1 MAYSSENDSG
11 KPRVDADL
19 LLRKLARSP
28 DLAPFLRLVEPLMA
42 HDRERRSDLVRT
54 LRIYF
59 AAGANASEAADRLFL
74 HRNSMLYRL
83 ARIEKLT
90 GLDLK
95 DSRAKLALQLG
106 LLFVDE
112 RERSSGDAAQHP

>member
-1 MAYSSENDSG
+1 MAYSFQNGSSE
-11 KPRVDADL
+11 PPIDADL
-19 LLRKLARSP
+19 LLSKLARSP
-28 DLAPFLRLVEPLMA
+28 DLAPFCRLVEPLIT

-54 LRIYF
+54 LRTYF

-83 ARIEKLT
+83 ARIEKLV

-106 LLFVDE
+106 LLCVEE

>member
-1 MAYSSENDSG
+1 MEE
-11 KPRVDADL
+11 R
-19 LLRKLARSP
+19 LLRELARGSA
-28 DLAPFLRLVEPLMA
+28 LEPFRTLVEPLEKQ
-42 HDRERRSDLVRT
+42 DRERRSDLVRT

-83 ARIEKLT
+83 TRIEKLT

-95 DSRAKLALQLG
+95 DPRAKLALQLG
-106 LLFVDE
+106 LICVDE
-112 RERSSGDAAQHP
+112 RERRANDEAQHP

>member
-1 MAYSSENDSG
+1 MAYSLQNDSG
-11 KPRVDADL
+11 EPRIGTDL
-19 LLRKLARSP
+19 LLGNLARSP
-28 DLAPFLRLVEPLMA
+28 DLAPFRELVEPLIT

-106 LLFVDE
+106 LLCVEE